1 MTLRIHAEGQGPDLA
16 LLHGWGMNATVWRAV
31 TTALAAD
38 YRVHAVE
45 MPGYGVGDPAASADS
60 LNEVIDALAAALP
73 VSVRVCGWSLG
84 GQVAMAWARRHPLQV
99 THLVLLATT
108 PRFVCSDDWT
118 CGMEQEEFESFVADA
133 DASLPRARLRFL
145 TLQANGDAAARTV
158 LRALRESVEQGGEPA
173 GKAPAFGLAL
183 LRDIDL
189 RVELARI
196 DQPVLIMHG
205 MNDALVPH
213 SAGEHLAA
221 ALPRAEFESMGA
233 TGHALFATREDAV
246 AKRIREFDGRY

>member
-16 LLHGWGMNATVWRAV
+16 LLHGWGMNATVWRAL

-118 CGMEQEEFESFVADA
+118 CGMEQEDFESFVADA

-158 LRALRESVEQGGEPA
+158 LRALRES
-173 GKAPAFGLAL
+173 AL